1 MVNFTRSS
9 EVREKLNIEI
19 LDNSTI
25 NCTCLSKQT
34 NKVYFINKDLLAV
47 LTPLECHALNKQT
60 NAGVHARISSMSVQ
74 ATWGACREV
83 NACVKATMLCRS
95 KVPPTAQT
103 CPHHRRRTPQ
113 ASRKH
118 APPSRLPS
126 PNGLLSTVTGSPAP
140 PSPSP
145 PSSPAV
151 LLHVFQRGAFQ
162 TESRRNMQRRPAA
175 VAMEQKTKN
184 D

>member
-9 EVREKLNIEI
+9 EVREKLNIDI

-25 NCTCLSKQT
+25 NCTCLSKQI

-60 NAGVHARISSMSVQ
+60 NPGVHARISSMSVQ
-74 ATWGACREV
+74 ATRGACREV

-95 KVPPTAQT
+95 KVPRTAQT
-103 CPHHRRRTPQ
+103 CTHHRGMTPQ

-118 APPSRLPS
+118 ARHHQGCPLQMGYWKPC
-126 PNGLLSTVTGSPAP
+126 GSKPISAAPA
-140 PSPSP
+140 
-145 PSSPAV
+145 AEV
-151 LLHVFQRGAFQ
+151 LLHVFQRGAF
-162 TESRRNMQRRPAA
+162 
-175 VAMEQKTKN
+175 
-184 D
+184 